1 MILPEVIS
9 KEPLGPAVRQGD
21 ARFADIVRW
30 SHFALLVAEEMGI
43 TAANADAALA
53 SDARPEAQRLL
64 GKSGDLGKMLGLDN
78 AFALHIIKAVG
89 NYGEVFA
96 RHLAPIGLQRA
107 RSPNALY
114 LHGGLQYAPPF
125 R

>member
-1 MILPEVIS
+1 VILPEVIS

-30 SHFALLVAEEMGI
+30 SHFAMLVAEELNI
-43 TAANADAALA
+43 TAATADQALA
-53 SDARPEAQRLL
+53 SDQRPEALRLL
-64 GKSGDLGKMLGLDN
+64 GKTGDLGKMLGLDN
-78 AFALHIIKAVG
+78 AWALHVIKAVG

-107 RSPNALY
+107 RSPNAMY
-114 LHGGLQYAPPF
+114 TQGGLQYAPPF